1 MNIAFIGLFFFMST
15 FLVIVL
21 WSFFALYSEPTV
33 GSLDWAI
40 ENTYPSTTNELLCGW
55 VSSHVF
61 SAVLSQHFKQPPRD
75 AAASIGLRSS
85 VRSPPG
91 CRQTRVGDEVD
102 TRSRRYLR
110 VKALKAHKARRA
122 AVCLYKWLSGCLME
136 TLLHLLP
143 FFWRLLEM
151 SVLGA
156 PPSF

>member
-1 MNIAFIGLFFFMST
+1 MNSAFIGLFFLCLH

-21 WSFFALYSEPTV
+21 WSLALYSEPTV

-40 ENTYPSTTNELLCGW
+40 ENTHPSTVNELLCGW

-61 SAVLSQHFKQPPRD
+61 SAVLSQHFNQPPRD
-75 AAASIGLRSS
+75 SAASIGLRSS

-91 CRQTRVGDEVD
+91 CGQTRVGDEVD
-102 TRSRRYLR
+102 TRSQRYLR